1 MAAICF
7 QKQCAM
13 NIMFFSA
20 LIIGSGYGHSYKFRV
35 RYCGQGAD
43 WD

>member
-13 NIMFFSA
+13 NIMFVSA